1 MSDRPAPPTA
11 DQPAAD
17 AAKVT
22 DATASKAA
30 EKDTETEAA
39 DSAYGDESTSECSSG
54 DGEGSGADDADETA
68 IPALLATLSPALGAA
83 AQQLTRSTLCR
94 IHRLA
99 QVIRSGAYVVI
110 VTGAGVSVASG
121 IRTYRSGKD
130 GLWNNYVYEWGTK
143 RKFLSDPAGWYTNF
157 WLKAHDPREFLNAQ
171 PGPSHIAIAQ
181 IMKFAFSP
189 CSLPSLCFALLF
201 SLHLYLV
208 DFLHH
213 CFTFLCRHLPQNVPQ
228 RAPHHAERGPPAP
241 QVGRGPQAARRGP
254 RRRRPLPLLQVV
266 CYPPP
271 THSQLLV
278 AFFNFHTHTPFPHN
292 HNNNNR
298 TCVYARTAT

>member
-1 MSDRPAPPTA
+1 MSAHPAPPTA

-17 AAKVT
+17 APKVT

-201 SLHLYLV
+201 LSPSLSL
-208 DFLHH
+208 
-213 CFTFLCRHLPQNVPQ
+213 
-228 RAPHHAERGPPAP
+228 
-241 QVGRGPQAARRGP
+241 
-254 RRRRPLPLLQVV
+254 
-266 CYPPP
+266 
-271 THSQLLV
+271 
-278 AFFNFHTHTPFPHN
+278 
-292 HNNNNR
+292 
-298 TCVYARTAT
+298 